1 MNGLSFLC
9 ERAMSVKVNDSYFK
23 VHVLKSAV
31 VQGSVL
37 GPMLFNIYI
46 RLFYM
51 FMEHKSFEIKSFT
64 KYSIRKLCIIC
75 AYLATSV
82 FGN

>member
-9 ERAMSVKVNDSYFK
+9 ERAMPVKVNDSYFK

-51 FMEHKSFEIKSFT
+51 FMEHWSIKVLRLKASPNTVCANYASFAPI
-64 KYSIRKLCIIC
+64 
-75 AYLATSV
+75 
-82 FGN
+82 